1 MTTPPPPVG
10 ISENVRMLGRL
21 DLPGGGQV
29 VVRNGVAYV
38 GHMDP
43 PDGTTLVDVS
53 DPKKLKVL
61 SRLEV
66 PMNIHSHKVR
76 VRGDIMV
83 VNHEGYGKDRAGVEG
98 GMKVFDV
105 SSPQA
110 PREIAFFP
118 VPAPGVHRYDMDGR
132 YVYLS
137 APAEGYVGNIVRIV
151 DLADPENPEE
161 AGRWHL
167 PGQWTAGG
175 ETPLPDGRE
184 SRCHHPLRFGDRLYV
199 SYWHAGFVILDV
211 TDLGAPRLVSHVDW
225 SPPYPCPTHT
235 ALRIPQKLKGRDFLF
250 VADEE
255 VPFRLAPEPNAFVWM
270 VDVTDE
276 TNPVPVSTWRA
287 PHDEPFNSDAERFG
301 CHQPQEQM
309 YGEDVIAVTWFAGG
323 VRFLDISDPYRLEEV
338 AYHIPFPGK
347 GRDVV
352 QSNDVFVDP
361 SGLAYLIDRF
371 NGFEI
376 LELTI

>member
-1 MTTPPPPVG
+1 
-10 ISENVRMLGRL
+10 
-21 DLPGGGQV
+21 
-29 VVRNGVAYV
+29 
-38 GHMDP
+38 
-43 PDGTTLVDVS
+43 
-53 DPKKLKVL
+53 
-61 SRLEV
+61 
-66 PMNIHSHKVR
+66 
-76 VRGDIMV
+76 
-83 VNHEGYGKDRAGVEG
+83 
-98 GMKVFDV
+98 
-105 SSPQA
+105 
-110 PREIAFFP
+110 
-118 VPAPGVHRYDMDGR
+118 
-132 YVYLS
+132 
-137 APAEGYVGNIVRIV
+137 
-151 DLADPENPEE
+151 
-161 AGRWHL
+161 
-167 PGQWTAGG
+167 
-175 ETPLPDGRE
+175 
-184 SRCHHPLRFGDRLYV
+184 
-199 SYWHAGFVILDV
+199 
-211 TDLGAPRLVSHVDW
+211 
-225 SPPYPCPTHT
+225 
-235 ALRIPQKLKGRDFLF
+235 